1 MNRESIN
8 LKPVKDN
15 FVTNSDDQRLYDVV
29 AKVVQPDGGM
39 TPAEAAELINQQ
51 LLARKLDQNDD
62 SDVSGAEGFLWNFWE
77 LLIQIVQL
85 VPHDHP
91 GQIKLMLTMEELRLL
106 PATTMEI
113 WGVCPSFD
121 D

>member
-15 FVTNSDDQRLYDVV
+15 FVTNSDDQRLYEVV

-106 PATTMEI
+106 PATKMEI